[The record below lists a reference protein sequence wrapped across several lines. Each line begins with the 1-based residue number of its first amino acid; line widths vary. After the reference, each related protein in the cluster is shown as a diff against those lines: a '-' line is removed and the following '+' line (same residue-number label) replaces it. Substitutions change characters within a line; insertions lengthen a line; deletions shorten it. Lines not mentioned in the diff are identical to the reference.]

1 MEVEKTQEA
10 GAGGP
15 GDSGGSVG
23 WDSAMPLG
31 RLHQY
36 SLTTHLSPTCRS
48 LGQLAT
54 AIFHFCQWK

>member
-10 GAGGP
+10 GAGGL
-15 GDSGGSVG
+15 GDSGGPVG
-23 WDSAMPLG
+23 WDSTMPLG

-36 SLTTHLSPTCRS
+36 SLTTHLGPTFRS